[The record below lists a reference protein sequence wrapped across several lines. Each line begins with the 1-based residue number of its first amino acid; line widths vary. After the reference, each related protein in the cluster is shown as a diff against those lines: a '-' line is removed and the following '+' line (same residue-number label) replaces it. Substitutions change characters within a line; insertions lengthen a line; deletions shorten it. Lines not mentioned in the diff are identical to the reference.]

1 MNLLSDTR
9 NSSRLDIMK
18 IASEILRLV
27 FRVSKIPIEI
37 DNGEILMGGYPI
49 LVYKYLEVQITSH
62 PACDVVA
69 TSHFGLI

>member
-27 FRVSKIPIEI
+27 FRVSKIRIEI
-37 DNGEILMGGYPI
+37 DNGEILTGGYPI
-49 LVYKYLEVQITSH
+49 LV
-62 PACDVVA
+62 
-69 TSHFGLI
+69 

>member
-18 IASEILRLV
+18 TAVEILRLV

-37 DNGEILMGGYPI
+37 DNGEILTGGYPI
-49 LVYKYLEVQITSH
+49 LV
-62 PACDVVA
+62 
-69 TSHFGLI
+69 